1 MTHEVTTGSIFD
13 DLDYDPGEAEQLKL
27 KAALFD
33 TIIDYMKTNKL
44 TQQQTADVMGVQRSR
59 IGDICRGKT
68 KVVLVRWT
76 VQGQT

>member
-13 DLDYDPGEAEQLKL
+13 DLDYDPGKAEQLKL

-44 TQQQTADVMGVQRSR
+44 THPPRLIVKTSPPNLGVCSQFPIGIYFFWPKTSLSR
-59 IGDICRGKT
+59 
-68 KVVLVRWT
+68 
-76 VQGQT
+76 

>member
-33 TIIDYMKTNKL
+33 TIIDYMWVFWPNLNTHSGPK
-44 TQQQTADVMGVQRSR
+44 
-59 IGDICRGKT
+59 
-68 KVVLVRWT
+68 
-76 VQGQT
+76 